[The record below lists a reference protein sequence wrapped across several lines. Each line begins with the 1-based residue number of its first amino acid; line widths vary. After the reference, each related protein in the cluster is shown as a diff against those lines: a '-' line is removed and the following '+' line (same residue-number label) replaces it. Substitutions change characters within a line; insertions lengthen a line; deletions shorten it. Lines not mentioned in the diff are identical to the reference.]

1 MGLSALE
8 GEEAMEGGRGGG
20 RGGVCSPIIDLES
33 QGANGGFSGNY
44 SLLSLSNNDV
54 QYDNTRCSLL
64 CCVEEFK

>member
-1 MGLSALE
+1 
-8 GEEAMEGGRGGG
+8 MEGGGGG
-20 RGGVCSPIIDLES
+20 GGGGGVCSPIIDLES
-33 QGANGGFSGNY
+33 QGAKDGFNGNY